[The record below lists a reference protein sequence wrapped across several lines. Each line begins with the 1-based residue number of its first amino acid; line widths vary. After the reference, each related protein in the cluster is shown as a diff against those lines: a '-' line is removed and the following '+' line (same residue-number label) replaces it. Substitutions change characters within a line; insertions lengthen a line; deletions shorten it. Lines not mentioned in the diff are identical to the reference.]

1 MCVFLLAPMEHVIC
15 VTSCPVCD
23 LVQTYHVEETQQEL
37 SHNEVMFWKILH
49 HLFTPAD
56 PQAALNI

>member
-1 MCVFLLAPMEHVIC
+1 MDQVIC

-37 SHNEVMFWKILH
+37 GHDEVMFWKILH